1 MATAALLLA
10 GGLVKHN
17 LLPIP
22 LAITLW
28 LAWHDRAALRTWL
41 AVSGV
46 GLAACAL
53 AFAGAFG
60 VDALVGVV
68 AAPRDVRLAYV
79 WVKLGL
85 WLPPLLPY
93 LAACLLLSVLDRRE
107 PTTRL
112 LGLQAA
118 LAALFGAVS
127 LAGAG
132 VSYNALFD
140 LVIAATIA
148 SAVAVAR
155 VAERAAARG
164 FDARAARALGML
176 LLALPVLVSAPA
188 EFARV
193 RRSLATLPAQ
203 EALDAAD
210 IAFVAEQDGVVLCE
224 TPALCYWAGKTFELD
239 LFNAHQRIA
248 RGALDAR
255 DLERR
260 FEQREFAAVQL
271 ALRDP
276 AQPMHW
282 LEAMARR
289 HYHEAR
295 RSPRQLFLVP
305 RPPPSPE
312 PRASRHEAT
321 SPASP
326 SAEIQA
332 PSARPGGR

>member
-1 MATAALLLA
+1 VAALLLA

-28 LAWHDRAALRTWL
+28 LAFHDRAALRRWL
-41 AVSGV
+41 AISAA
-46 GLAACAL
+46 GLAACVL

-60 VDALVGVV
+60 VDALLGVV
-68 AAPRDVRLAYV
+68 AAPRDVRLVYV
-79 WVKLGL
+79 WIKLGL

-93 LAACLLLSVLDRRE
+93 LAATVLLCIVDRRE

-118 LAALFGAVS
+118 LAALLAAIS

-148 SAVAVAR
+148 SAVALAR
-155 VAERAAARG
+155 AAERAAARG
-164 FDARAARALGML
+164 FDARAARALGMA
-176 LLALPVLVSAPA
+176 LLALPVLVPA
-188 EFARV
+188 SGEIARA
-193 RRSLATLPAQ
+193 RKASSMLPVQ
-203 EALDAAD
+203 VALDAAD
-210 IAFVAEQDGVVLCE
+210 IAFVAERDGVVLCE

-248 RGALDAR
+248 HGALDAR

-260 FEQREFAAVQL
+260 FEGREFALVQL

-289 HYHEAR
+289 HYDEAR

-305 RPPPSPE
+305 RPLPSPE